1 MSYPWPDYIY
11 EPKTGY
17 IRCEKN
23 KSYFLDS
30 SEYGTDKYKKFRDYD
45 SAKKYISEQ
54 NFSGSL
60 GIKLN

>member
-1 MSYPWPDYIY
+1 MQN
-11 EPKTGY
+11 
-17 IRCEKN
+17 EKN

>member
-1 MSYPWPDYIY
+1 MSYPDYIY

-17 IRCEKN
+17 LRCEKN
-23 KSYFLDS
+23 KSYCLDS
-30 SEYGTDKYKKFRDYD
+30 SEYGTDKYEKFKDYD
-45 SAKKYISEQ
+45 SAKKYISEL